1 MNKWII
7 GARVKTLPA
16 AVAPVLIGTAYAT
29 QISWLNASLAML
41 VALFLQIAVNYSNDY
56 SDGTKGTDSNRVGP
70 IRLVAS
76 GLATAKSVKQAA
88 VISFVIAAIAGTIL
102 AINVSYWLIVV
113 GAISIWAA
121 WGYTGGK
128 KPYGYFG
135 FGELSVFIFFGLVA
149 TVGSYYVQE
158 QVINWQIIFLAIP
171 VGAHSC
177 AILAINNLRDLPQDA
192 LSGKRTMAVKIGD
205 KNTRRFFVLLL
216 ATAQILAIGTSAI
229 TQLAFISTLCL
240 PLTFL
245 ISKEVLAGAAGKELI
260 SVLTKTAKLQLLMA
274 VFITTALIIQ
284 KG

>member
-56 SDGTKGTDSNRVGP
+56 SDGIKGTDSNRVGP

-229 TQLAFISTLCL
+229 TQLAFISALCL

-274 VFITTALIIQ
+274 VLITTALIIQ

>member
-56 SDGTKGTDSNRVGP
+56 SDGIKGTDSNRVGP

-192 LSGKRTMAVKIGD
+192 LSGKRTMAVKLGD